1 MRLKIAKIFLKTK
14 IKTNLEFN
22 SAIKYNLQYNSAII
36 NTMFHFHLINKKLKI
51 LVAFIKNNFYNL
63 KLT

>member
-1 MRLKIAKIFLKTK
+1 MRLKIAEIFLKTK
-14 IKTNLEFN
+14 IKTNLEF
-22 SAIKYNLQYNSAII
+22 NSAII

-51 LVAFIKNNFYNL
+51 LVAFIKNDFYNL